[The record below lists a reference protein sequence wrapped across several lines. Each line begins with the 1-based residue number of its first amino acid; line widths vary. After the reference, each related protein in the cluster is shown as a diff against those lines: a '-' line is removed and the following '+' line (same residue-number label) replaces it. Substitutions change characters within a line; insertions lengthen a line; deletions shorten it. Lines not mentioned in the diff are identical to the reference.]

1 MRITVVGVGY
11 VGLVT
16 AACFAEMGHTV
27 SCLDIDK
34 KKIEKLR
41 RGEPPFYEPGLRE
54 LIDQGDRLHFETSY
68 EKALEG
74 AEVCFLAVGT
84 PPQEDGSVDLTAL
97 FSAAESVALS
107 MQGPLLI
114 ATKSTVP
121 VGTGAELQRLI
132 TSMAR
137 FPFSIVSN
145 PEFLKEGDAIA
156 DCMKP
161 DRIII
166 GCDDREAEEVMR
178 RLYAPFTMRENRILV
193 MDIASAEL
201 TKYAANAMLATRI
214 SFMNE
219 LSNLCNETGAD
230 IRQVRLGIGS
240 DRRIG
245 LDFLYAGVGYGG
257 SCFPKDVQALIHMA
271 EHRDLPAGI
280 ARAVEAANERQRH
293 TFAALIKERLG
304 TLEGKRIAIWGL
316 TFKPGTDDLRAS
328 PALDIIV
335 ALRGAELAINNPIA
349 NYTDPCT
356 SENDAAEGADA
367 IVLMTEWKQF
377 RFVDLDRVRHS
388 MRGDLFFDGRNQY
401 ELAEMEEKGFS
412 YYGIGVPCSKTVS
425 PA

>member
-1 MRITVVGVGY
+1 
-11 VGLVT
+11 
-16 AACFAEMGHTV
+16 
-27 SCLDIDK
+27 
-34 KKIEKLR
+34 
-41 RGEPPFYEPGLRE
+41 
-54 LIDQGDRLHFETSY
+54 
-68 EKALEG
+68 
-74 AEVCFLAVGT
+74 
-84 PPQEDGSVDLTAL
+84 
-97 FSAAESVALS
+97 

-121 VGTGAELQRLI
+121 VGTGAELRHLI

-145 PEFLKEGDAIA
+145 PEFLKEGTAIA

-178 RLYAPFTMRENRILV
+178 RLYAPFTMRDNRILV

-219 LSNLCNETGAD
+219 LSNLCNEMGAD

-257 SCFPKDVQALIHMA
+257 SCFPKDVQALIHMC
-271 EHRDLPAGI
+271 ESRGLSAGI
-280 ARAVEAANERQRH
+280 PRAVEAANERQRR
-293 TFAALIKERLG
+293 TFAALITERLG

-316 TFKPGTDDLRAS
+316 TFKPGTDDMRAS
-328 PALDIIV
+328 PALDIIE
-335 ALRGAELAINNPIA
+335 ALRGAELAI
-349 NYTDPCT
+349 YDPVADYPGLCS
-356 SENDAAEGADA
+356 SEYEAAEGADA

-377 RFVDLDRVRHS
+377 RFVDLNRVRNS

-401 ELAEMEEKGFS
+401 DLAEMEEKGFS
-412 YYGIGVPCSKTVS
+412 YYGIGIPCSKTAS